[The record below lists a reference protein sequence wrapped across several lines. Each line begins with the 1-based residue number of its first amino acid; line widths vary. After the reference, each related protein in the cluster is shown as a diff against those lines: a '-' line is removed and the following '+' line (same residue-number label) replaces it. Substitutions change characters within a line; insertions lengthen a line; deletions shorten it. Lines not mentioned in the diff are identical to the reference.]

1 MRMGVHLLEED
12 VKAYKKLIEEFSDVF
27 VWLYEDLKGIFLH
40 LVEHQ
45 ISLIRSAR
53 PIHQKKE

>member
-1 MRMGVHLLEED
+1 MGIHLLEEE

-27 VWLYEDLKGIFLH
+27 VWLYEDLKGIFPH

-45 ISLIRSAR
+45 IPLIPSAR